1 MRSLHEAIGSS
12 TYVFINGLILNVNPH
27 TENAAFKLHT
37 LYTYLIDVMVSND
50 VIEASI
56 EVIEEVNDLNGRA
69 HRRQVGELNDVR
81 EIHSCRIE
89 DFRVDN
95 LAQFQLISYNSEN

>member
-1 MRSLHEAIGSS
+1 
-12 TYVFINGLILNVNPH
+12 
-27 TENAAFKLHT
+27 
-37 LYTYLIDVMVSND
+37 MVSND

-81 EIHSCRIE
+81 EIQSCRIE
-89 DFRVDN
+89 DFGLDD
-95 LAQFQLISYNSEN
+95 LAQFQLVSYNSAN